1 MLGQMIRDSRT
12 APAARRKASSRGAVR
27 VTPPAPRPSVRS
39 RLGKPSFDGLGR
51 RLQSLLWPLLL
62 VALGMGLYEL
72 GSRLMPLAD
81 RPVSL
86 ITVDGELLYI
96 DREAVQQ
103 VIQPYLHESFL
114 GIDLNGLHTDL
125 LAMPWV
131 ADASVKRVWPDK
143 LVIDL
148 DEQLPIARWGDAALL
163 NNQGKAFTPDDI
175 SRFAQLPQLDGP
187 ERAKRR
193 VMRHY
198 QQFSSLLRPQGMVVS
213 KLELRDRGSWFLTT
227 EDGIEVLL
235 GRDNLVDKMQRFMTI
250 EQRLL
255 QDRREMIA
263 RVDLRYS
270 NGMAVAW
277 REPVEPAE
285 SGE

>member
-12 APAARRKASSRGAVR
+12 APAARRKTSSRGAVR

-148 DEQLPIARWGDAALL
+148 DEQLPIARWGDEALL
-163 NNQGKAFTPDDI
+163 NNEGKAFTPDDI

-187 ERAKRR
+187 ERARRR
-193 VMRHY
+193 VVRQY